1 MSVTVN
7 LSADE
12 VAQIKRATE
21 IEDEREAV
29 VKAIREFLRV
39 AGLRELKAASGKVDY
54 VGVGEEMETLEL
66 RESAGDL
73 KHELA
78 HWRRGVD

>member
-21 IEDEREAV
+21 MDDEQEAV
-29 VKAIREFLRV
+29 AKAVREFLRV

-54 VGVGEEMETLEL
+54 AEVGEDMEALEL
-66 RESAGDL
+66 RESPP
-73 KHELA
+73 EQ
-78 HWRRGVD
+78 